1 MTETVTKQKLKSLR
15 AGWYIWLFPAFAIAI
30 SVWLFWDY
38 WQQRGPHIKI
48 SFEDGSQIQPG
59 KTQIRY
65 RGVTIGDV
73 QKVTISEDKK
83 DVIAHA
89 ILQKH
94 AEEFAVAG
102 TRFWLVTPKVSLQ
115 GVSGLETLI
124 EGAYISVDPGKIGG
138 ELKTEFK
145 GKEGGESKDPLEDT
159 STYQLETNDLGSV
172 SAGDSVTF
180 RGMKIGT
187 VTKETLSKTGQ
198 TVLLQINI
206 LNRYVRVIRTN
217 TVFWRSSGISAK
229 LGLFKSEL
237 KIDALDTV
245 LRGGIEL
252 ATPSPAGEIA
262 KAQAKF
268 PLQADPPKEYEKWNT
283 VLE

>member
-1 MTETVTKQKLKSLR
+1 M
-15 AGWYIWLFPAFAIAI
+15 WLFPAFAIAI
-30 SVWLFWDY
+30 SVWLFWGY

-48 SFEDGSQIQPG
+48 FFDDGSQIQPG

-73 QKVTISEDKK
+73 HKVMISRDKK
-83 DVIAHA
+83 DVVAHA
-89 ILQKH
+89 ILYKH
-94 AEEFAVAG
+94 AEEFAVEG

-138 ELKTEFK
+138 PIKKEFK

-159 STYQLETNDLGSV
+159 STYQLETSNLGSV

-180 RGMKIGT
+180 RGLKVGT
-187 VTKETLSKTGQ
+187 VTKEILSKTGQ

-206 LNRYVRVIRTN
+206 LNRYVRVVRTN
-217 TVFWRSSGISAK
+217 TVFWRSSGIKAK

-245 LRGGIEL
+245 LRGGVEL
-252 ATPSPAGEIA
+252 ATPSPAGEMA

-268 PLQADPPKEYEKWNT
+268 SLLAEPPKDYEKWNT